1 MSKNKL
7 ELAINV
13 VFYIISIFGI
23 CLLTL
28 VMTGVIR

>member
-1 MSKNKL
+1 MSKL
-7 ELAINV
+7 ELVINV
-13 VFYIISIFGI
+13 VFYIISIIGI

>member
-1 MSKNKL
+1 MGRNKL

-13 VFYIISIFGI
+13 VFYIISIVGI
-23 CLLTL
+23 CVLTL